1 MPLLF
6 PVRIYDT
13 CQGHYTC
20 QGLTCQYVPRQ
31 GILKGVTM
39 KPQDSGRVGGTR
51 RMAALTPRER
61 TQLAR
66 TAAHAR
72 WKGVPKA
79 ARSEAARKAVFARW
93 ARAKGKKQSGT

>member
-1 MPLLF
+1 MPRSL
-6 PVRIYDT
+6 
-13 CQGHYTC
+13 
-20 QGLTCQYVPRQ
+20 YVPRAHLSIRAKAD
-31 GILKGVTM
+31 ILGDVTM

-72 WKGVPKA
+72 WEKVPKA
-79 ARSEAARKAVFARW
+79 ARSEAARKAVLARW
-93 ARAKGKKQSGT
+93 ARTKAKKRRDAKN